1 MFTHDQVWALQVSEL
16 LKISLKIQFAVSKEK
31 KQYSFSGEY
40 TLSISYALQNT

>member
-31 KQYSFSGEY
+31 KAVFIFWGIYSEY
-40 TLSISYALQNT
+40 